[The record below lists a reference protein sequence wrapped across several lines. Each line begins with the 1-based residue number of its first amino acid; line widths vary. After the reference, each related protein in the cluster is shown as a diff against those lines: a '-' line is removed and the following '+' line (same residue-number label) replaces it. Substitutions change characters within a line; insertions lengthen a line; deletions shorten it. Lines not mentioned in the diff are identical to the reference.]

1 MGGDDLTAACAI
13 GSCGQPSR
21 LRVSLWRRV
30 WHNWLAIFAVCGRS
44 GQMRTGTRRLTPQDV
59 GRRIRTAR
67 MDRGWTNEELGRR
80 MGANWRTVQ
89 RWQAGRLPR
98 LPTLL
103 RLADVLGVPHAYL
116 LESEEAPVTMND
128 LRVQVNELTARVN
141 DLTRALRTIE
151 NEVFARRAAGETGEV
166 AKVTPLERRA

>member
-1 MGGDDLTAACAI
+1 
-13 GSCGQPSR
+13 
-21 LRVSLWRRV
+21 
-30 WHNWLAIFAVCGRS
+30 
-44 GQMRTGTRRLTPQDV
+44 
-59 GRRIRTAR
+59 

-98 LPTLL
+98 LPTLM

-116 LESEEAPVTMND
+116 LEAEEAPVTMND
-128 LRVQVNELTARVN
+128 LRAQVNELTARVN

-151 NEVFARRAAGETGEV
+151 NELFAPRAPGETGEV

>member
-1 MGGDDLTAACAI
+1 
-13 GSCGQPSR
+13 
-21 LRVSLWRRV
+21 
-30 WHNWLAIFAVCGRS
+30 
-44 GQMRTGTRRLTPQDV
+44 MRTGSRRLTPEDV

-67 MDRGWTNEELGRR
+67 MGRGWTNEELGRR

-103 RLADVLGVPHAYL
+103 RLADVLGVPHAHL
-116 LESEEAPVTMND
+116 LEAEEAPVTMND
-128 LRVQVNELTARVN
+128 LRARVNELTARVD

-151 NEVFARRAAGETGEV
+151 NELFARRAPGETGEV
-166 AKVTPLERRA
+166 ANVTPLERHA